1 MICDKMKNEEQLLRL
16 FYRED
21 ENRPNISKP
30 FLQDGFVCASDGHM
44 LIRIDESIYDS
55 HLGYKETVDGLKPP
69 VVSKVMPEMQIDEEL
84 TLDYLK
90 DIIRKFPVDD
100 YDYLCSECG
109 GSGYVDWSYT
119 GFDGTVYH
127 LHDTCPVCGGIGE
140 IDRYES
146 AYAQFMIHGN
156 AFGYGC
162 IDTLI
167 RAMNMME
174 IDRLVI
180 RYALEDSMRPVLLT
194 TEDKKV
200 QILMMPQNKCQ
211 SLTHIDII

>member
-1 MICDKMKNEEQLLRL
+1 MICNNMKNEEQLLRL
-16 FYRED
+16 FYKED
-21 ENRPNISKP
+21 KDRPNISKP
-30 FLQDGFVCASDGHM
+30 FIQDGFICATDGRM
-44 LIRIDESIYDS
+44 LIRIDESMHDTS
-55 HLGYKETVDGLKPP
+55 LGYEETVDGSIPP
-69 VVSKVMPEMQIDEEL
+69 DVSKVMPDMQIDEEL

-90 DIIRKFPVDD
+90 DVIRKFPVDD

-119 GFDGTVYH
+119 SLDGTVYH
-127 LHDTCPVCGGIGE
+127 LHDTCPVCSGIGE

-156 AFGYGC
+156 AFSYGY

-167 RAMNMME
+167 QAMNMME
-174 IDRLVI
+174 IERLVI
-180 RYALEDSMRPVLLT
+180 RYALEDSMKPVLLT

-200 QILMMPQNKCQ
+200 QILMAPGLKYKT
-211 SLTHIDII
+211 LIHIDII